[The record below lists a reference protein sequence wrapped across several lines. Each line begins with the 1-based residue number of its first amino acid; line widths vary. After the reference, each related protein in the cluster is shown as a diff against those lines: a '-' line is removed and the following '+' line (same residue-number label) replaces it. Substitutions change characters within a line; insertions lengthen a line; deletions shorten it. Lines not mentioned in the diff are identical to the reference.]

1 MTNLIQKFKLLKK
14 EQASFEKDKENLIYN
29 IFEALNVNYQKEND
43 SIEIKST
50 ILFNDKEKD
59 IKRISIYFVD
69 NENKH
74 FFTDKSTTIFK
85 VIIDSNLNVIFE
97 QNFEN
102 KHDLNVLKKYNNI
115 IKSFVD
121 INTCNFNFIY
131 FYNELSYII
140 HLLIYNKRELK
151 NIKKEID
158 KQKFYSL
165 KNEIKTI
172 IKPISD
178 KDSFSIYKELIK
190 KRKHKEYILFWED
203 DIENNMIIL
212 RKELLKIDNTGRNIA
227 IHLVS
232 EDLERH
238 RKITKSR
245 LREILNNQFFF
256 KNNLV
261 KDIEDISFLKQIIQT
276 KKNSYSVLNIFDFYN
291 FLKPHINANLF

>member
-85 VIIDSNLNVIFE
+85 VIIDSNLNVRFE

-131 FYNELSYII
+131 S
-140 HLLIYNKRELK
+140 
-151 NIKKEID
+151 KKST
-158 KQKFYSL
+158 KF
-165 KNEIKTI
+165 
-172 IKPISD
+172 
-178 KDSFSIYKELIK
+178 
-190 KRKHKEYILFWED
+190 H
-203 DIENNMIIL
+203 
-212 RKELLKIDNTGRNIA
+212 
-227 IHLVS
+227 
-232 EDLERH
+232 
-238 RKITKSR
+238 
-245 LREILNNQFFF
+245 
-256 KNNLV
+256 
-261 KDIEDISFLKQIIQT
+261 
-276 KKNSYSVLNIFDFYN
+276 
-291 FLKPHINANLF
+291 